1 MDDFEQ
7 QLKRAMA
14 RQEPPAWFEAK
25 VMSAAARQPRRRWE
39 FWRMRWAA
47 AALATVALTSGIV
60 WQHQR
65 ESQERMAG
73 EQAAAK
79 LELALKITSKKLQHI
94 EEQLEAVQ
102 QGN

>member
-14 RQEPPAWFEAK
+14 RKEPPAWLEAK
-25 VMSAAARQPRRRWE
+25 VMAAAARRPRRRWE
-39 FWRMRWAA
+39 FLRMRWAA
-47 AALATVALTSGIV
+47 AALATLALTSGIV
-60 WQHQR
+60 WQR
-65 ESQERMAG
+65 ERERQERMAG

-79 LELALKITSKKLQHI
+79 LELALKVTSKKLRHI
-94 EEQLEAVQ
+94 EEQLEAAQ